1 MEKVS
6 KEQES
11 IMTVAEYE
19 NKIPLTSEASIE
31 LNVQSLRVNILSN
44 EDTIPAPIDAL
55 AFVKVHEV
63 IVVELLRANITPP
76 DSVTVTLLNSL
87 FVTMIVLEVLAQMNP
102 PSFAVWLVNRELDIS
117 IVAMPSPIPA
127 VVPEVVFPSKSIS
140 EILRFDSI
148 Q

>member
-1 MEKVS
+1 
-6 KEQES
+6 
-11 IMTVAEYE
+11 MTVAEYE

-55 AFVKVHEV
+55 AFFKVHEV

-76 DSVTVTLLNSL
+76 DSVTVTLLKSL

-117 IVAMPSPIPA
+117 IAAMPSPIPA